1 MFAPG
6 HNLVGDLYSSFGPE
20 WSIHLNRP
28 ALTETFI
35 QAIHRAEIS
44 RLSVPP
50 HGWKDHPGYVNGK
63 WERKESWL
71 NIVGDIKYQRFTFSQ
86 LIVADGHLG
95 IWTVLGEFHP
105 TGESR
110 GAGHKFTNVL
120 DVLPK
125 RVQEKAAKLLKAIP
139 YATTQAECV
148 SVSAMPLSPIPE
160 HRAEAADTLMRDS
173 DSMVTFYAVCQLTWK
188 SQESRHYVLKEAVQE
203 GV

>member
-1 MFAPG
+1 MFAAG

-71 NIVGDIKYQRFTFSQ
+71 KIVRDIKYQRLTFSQ

-105 TGESR
+105 TGEEPWCWTQVHQCSR
-110 GAGHKFTNVL
+110 
-120 DVLPK
+120 
-125 RVQEKAAKLLKAIP
+125 RVVEASPGEGRQAPESDAICED
-139 YATTQAECV
+139 A
-148 SVSAMPLSPIPE
+148 
-160 HRAEAADTLMRDS
+160 
-173 DSMVTFYAVCQLTWK
+173 
-188 SQESRHYVLKEAVQE
+188 SRV
-203 GV
+203 